1 MPKETKDKI
10 KKTFENSISIK
21 TDIINQR
28 TYEVLI
34 EIGKT
39 IVKSISNGGKALK
52 YRDSTFV
59 VPSKVTGRIQESL
72 INVGHAIFQYVEDS
86 LLEQGWFN
94 QR

>member
-39 IVKSISNGGKALK
+39 IVKSISKGGKVLK
-52 YRDSTFV
+52 YRDSFV
-59 VPSKVTGRIQESL
+59 VLSKVTGRIQESL
-72 INVGHAIFQYVEDS
+72 INAGHAIFQYLEDS